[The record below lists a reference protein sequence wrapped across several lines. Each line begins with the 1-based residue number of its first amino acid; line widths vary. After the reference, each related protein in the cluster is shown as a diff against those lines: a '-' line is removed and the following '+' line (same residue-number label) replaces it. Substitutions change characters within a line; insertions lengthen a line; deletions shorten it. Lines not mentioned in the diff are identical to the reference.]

1 MEDVKDLK
9 QSVDVSRTFDR
20 RVIFLGAWI
29 SIFLL
34 AVNATFSVLSNN
46 LALERNWSLS
56 DITWAYP
63 LYLLVL
69 SIVGII
75 AGRYSDKHDCTKLVF
90 FGGIICGLGWILS
103 GAVNSIPLFFLSFG
117 IITPIGAGMM
127 YNPLLTST
135 IKWFPDVSGKASGLL
150 LSAASMG
157 PFIMSPILTAGYTNI
172 GVKQTLLYFG
182 AVVIILPVLFSKT
195 QIKAPENYLP
205 KGWNPN
211 TNDKKEAVKAVEV
224 NNYTPKEM
232 MRTSV
237 FYKLLFIFMAV
248 AAAGNMMIGVLYTIA
263 TVQMQFTPALAAIAV
278 SVSTISNFVGRL
290 SFGVIY
296 DRLGG
301 IKSLILSFVITIVSL
316 ILISFTTPSAVIIF
330 FAGVALLGFAFGG
343 PMVVF
348 PPLTRRAFG
357 PKYLGNNYGII
368 FFGYSL
374 AAFVGPRIATYFYDL
389 TGAFTY
395 GYYVSAVLAAV
406 GILFVFNINKSIEKL
421 QEN

>member
-1 MEDVKDLK
+1 MQQVKK
-9 QSVDVSRTFDR
+9 TSQSVKVDKVFDR
-20 RVIFLGAWI
+20 RIIFLGAWI

-63 LYLLVL
+63 LYLFVL

-90 FGGIICGLGWILS
+90 FGGIICGLGWIFS

-157 PFIMSPILTAGYTNI
+157 PFIMSPILTAGYTSI

-182 AVVIILPVLFSKT
+182 AVVIVLPVLFSKT
-195 QIKAPENYLP
+195 QIKAPENYVPEGWDP
-205 KGWNPN
+205 K
-211 TNDKKEAVKAVEV
+211 TNDKKEEVEKVKV

-232 MRTSV
+232 LKTGA

-263 TVQMQFTPALAAIAV
+263 TVQMEFTPSLAAIAV
-278 SVSTISNFVGRL
+278 SVSTISNFIGRL

-296 DRLGG
+296 DKIGG
-301 IKSLILSFVITIVSL
+301 TKSLLLSFFITTVSL
-316 ILISFTTPSAVIIF
+316 ILISFTTPSAVVIF
-330 FAGVALLGFAFGG
+330 FTGVALLGFAFGG

-348 PPLTRRAFG
+348 PPLTRQAFG
-357 PKYLGNNYGII
+357 PNNLGNNYGII

-374 AAFVGPRIATYFYDL
+374 AAFVGPRIATYFFEL
-389 TGAFTY
+389 NGAFT
-395 GYYVSAVLAAV
+395 
-406 GILFVFNINKSIEKL
+406 
-421 QEN
+421 